1 MICLFKILPGPQHY
15 LLESEVSL
23 QENAAV
29 LHIQWREPSKTKQN
43 LPTSPKYC
51 RQGSGVNECK
61 NWPAQHFSC
70 FQEVTEVLKKS
81 RKINEEMRTVHSSLH
96 STEAALQTR
105 SAVSYH
111 FPDKPQCNSG
121 NLILGCPWKRLQV
134 LMQSYIDGTKE
145 LKSSR
150 KTKISI
156 VSMQPL
162 GVNAPSPTYGKV
174 TQSWSPPISY

>member
-1 MICLFKILPGPQHY
+1 MLQFFTY
-15 LLESEVSL
+15 SE
-23 QENAAV
+23 ENQAK
-29 LHIQWREPSKTKQN
+29 QNKTKQN
-43 LPTSPKYC
+43 PPTSPKYC

-61 NWPAQHFSC
+61 NWPAHFSC

-81 RKINEEMRTVHSSLH
+81 RKINEEERTVCSSLC
-96 STEAALQTR
+96 STEATLHGLQAR

-111 FPDKPQCNSG
+111 FPDKPQCSSG
-121 NLILGCPWKRLQV
+121 NLVLVCPWKRLQV

-145 LKSSR
+145 LKGSR
-150 KTKISI
+150 KTIDSI